1 MALYFFKR
9 QEQAMIE
16 NRFSSGCKKMNKG
29 NQAYFYMPKE
39 IMSSEYKDYSA
50 ETKLLF
56 SMLISNA
63 KTASA
68 IADTAKLIEDI
79 GVRKISS
86 MHKSLE
92 SEIAKIKESEGA

>member
-1 MALYFFKR
+1 MKD
-9 QEQAMIE
+9 
-16 NRFSSGCKKMNKG
+16 NT
-29 NQAYFYMPKE
+29 QAYFYMPKE
-39 IMSSEYKDYSA
+39 IMSSEYKSYSA

-63 KTASA
+63 KTAAA

-92 SEIAKIKESEGA
+92 SEIAKSKESEGA

>member
-1 MALYFFKR
+1 M
-9 QEQAMIE
+9 
-16 NRFSSGCKKMNKG
+16 KKNTK
-29 NQAYFYMPKE
+29 AYFYIPKE
-39 IMSSEYKDYSA
+39 IMTSDFKDYSA

-63 KTASA
+63 RTAAA
-68 IADTAKLIEDI
+68 IEDTAKLIEQI
-79 GVRKISS
+79 GVRKIGS

>member
-1 MALYFFKR
+1 
-9 QEQAMIE
+9 MIE
-16 NRFSSGCKKMNKG
+16 IQVCKVTVMKN
-29 NQAYFYMPKE
+29 NTQAYFYMPKE
-39 IMSSEYKDYSA
+39 IMSSEYKNYSA

-92 SEIAKIKESEGA
+92 NEITKIRESEGA

>member
-1 MALYFFKR
+1 MK
-9 QEQAMIE
+9 
-16 NRFSSGCKKMNKG
+16 NN

-86 MHKSLE
+86 MHKSLGN
-92 SEIAKIKESEGA
+92 EIAKIKESEGA

>member
-1 MALYFFKR
+1 MKD
-9 QEQAMIE
+9 
-16 NRFSSGCKKMNKG
+16 NT
-29 NQAYFYMPKE
+29 QAYFYMPKE
-39 IMSSEYKDYSA
+39 IMSSEYKSYSA

-63 KTASA
+63 KTAAA

-86 MHKSLE
+86 MHKSRE
-92 SEIAKIKESEGA
+92 SEIAKIKEREGA

>member
-1 MALYFFKR
+1 MK
-9 QEQAMIE
+9 
-16 NRFSSGCKKMNKG
+16 NND
-29 NQAYFYMPKE
+29 QAYFYMPKE

-63 KTASA
+63 KTSSA

-79 GVRKISS
+79 GLRKISS
-86 MHKSLE
+86 MHKSLK
-92 SEIAKIKESEGA
+92 SEIDKIKESEGA

>member
-1 MALYFFKR
+1 
-9 QEQAMIE
+9 
-16 NRFSSGCKKMNKG
+16 MNKG

-63 KTASA
+63 KTATA
-68 IADTAKLIEDI
+68 VADTAKLIEDI
-79 GVRKISS
+79 GMRKISS
-86 MHKSLE
+86 MMHTLS
-92 SEIAKIKESEGA
+92 SEIAKFKESESA

>member
-1 MALYFFKR
+1 MK
-9 QEQAMIE
+9 
-16 NRFSSGCKKMNKG
+16 NN

-79 GVRKISS
+79 GVRKIST
-86 MHKSLE
+86 MHKSLGN
-92 SEIAKIKESEGA
+92 EIAKFKESEGA

>member
-1 MALYFFKR
+1 MK
-9 QEQAMIE
+9 
-16 NRFSSGCKKMNKG
+16 ND

-39 IMSSEYKDYSA
+39 IMSNEYKNYSA

-63 KTASA
+63 KSATA

-92 SEIAKIKESEGA
+92 NEIAKLKESEGA